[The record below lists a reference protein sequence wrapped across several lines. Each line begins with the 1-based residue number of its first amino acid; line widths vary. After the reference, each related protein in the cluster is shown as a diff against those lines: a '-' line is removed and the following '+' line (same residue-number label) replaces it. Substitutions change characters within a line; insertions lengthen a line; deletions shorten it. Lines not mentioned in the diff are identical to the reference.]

1 MAPLSI
7 ITNHIVDL
15 FLGSFLAFLSE
26 DGWGP
31 VDGLLRDSLL
41 QLFVLKSI
49 HLLDPVLHFFALLR
63 QPQVQLALQ
72 LYRLLFLL
80 FALNDLSLVLLE
92 LRDNFLLLKLKF
104 TQVSLDFLLSFK
116 FLIRLFLIVDLPGL
130 LHVFLLLLNAFFC
143 HHLLLLHVLEELI
156 LIELLD
162 LIFHLQMM
170 VEPLLVCHFC
180 LPLLNIEYLLTIEQ
194 FLMKLLDSI
203 TELIMPLL
211 YLLLL
216 LLLGTLGN

>member
-1 MAPLSI
+1 MVDGHSKCSCTLSLLLPPKDPRQPRPLYSPCVPILTPLSI

-15 FLGSFLAFLSE
+15 LPGTFLAFLSQN
-26 DGWGP
+26 GWCP

-49 HLLDPVLHFFALLR
+49 HLLDPVLHIFALLR

-72 LYRLLFLL
+72 LNRLLFLL
-80 FALNDLSLVLLE
+80 LALSDLSVVLLE
-92 LRDNFLLLKLKF
+92 LRDDFLFLKLHF
-104 TQVSLDFLLSFK
+104 TQVSLDFLVSFK

-130 LHVFLLLLNAFFC
+130 LHVLFLLMNAFFC
-143 HHLLLLHVLEELI
+143 HHLLLLHVGQELI
-156 LIELLD
+156 LIELFD

-180 LPLLNIEYLLTIEQ
+180 LPLL
-194 FLMKLLDSI
+194 
-203 TELIMPLL
+203 
-211 YLLLL
+211 
-216 LLLGTLGN
+216 